1 MERLLTVCRAAG
13 HWVSDPRRVGAWAV
27 TPQPELNHATPA
39 VMVRKLGEAAVASL
53 VENMARIAPRE
64 RVAPEVPDLSVE
76 ALRAT
81 LNALGTPVIAPAEAV
96 ADIDLS
102 DFDD

>member
-1 MERLLTVCRAAG
+1 
-13 HWVSDPRRVGAWAV
+13 
-27 TPQPELNHATPA
+27 
-39 VMVRKLGEAAVASL
+39 MVQKLGETAAASL

-64 RVAPEVPDLSVE
+64 RVAPQAPDLSVE

-81 LNALGTPVIAPAEAV
+81 LNALGTTVIAPAEAV